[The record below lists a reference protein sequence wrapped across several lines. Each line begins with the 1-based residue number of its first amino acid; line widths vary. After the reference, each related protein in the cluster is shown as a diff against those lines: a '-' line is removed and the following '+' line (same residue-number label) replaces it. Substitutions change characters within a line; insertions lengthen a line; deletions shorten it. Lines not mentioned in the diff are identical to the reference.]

1 MDEAEKAVMELYDFR
16 DRYFER
22 HDVSKASEKP
32 KLVKERMSVTL
43 QKLDE
48 VSDTGLAVKGRARL
62 LYLKGHAHN
71 ILTEFDAKCEEFL
84 SRAVKL
90 DPTLVEAWNS
100 LGECYWKQGNIEGAF
115 NCFNGALGQ
124 AQSKVTLRNLSM
136 ILRQMG
142 KDAAEKLKNVSIS
155 VEKAKAA
162 VSFDV
167 SDGLSWY
174 VLGNAYLSL
183 FFISG
188 HSAALMKQCMT
199 AYAQAE
205 KDPLASNNPDLHYNR
220 AVAYQYEE
228 NYELAFRDFTRA
240 VAFDPSWTEPQEYA
254 DKLAAHLI
262 KVRDMVTNKGR
273 LKPKKLAS
281 LQQSLSERD
290 LGPYS
295 GGKYASVTG
304 QSVVLQQVLF
314 DELKEGIN
322 RETIVVG
329 KVVGVITA
337 ADSITSQ
344 YDFCVCLSVCLSLS
358 LPD

>member
-199 AYAQAE
+199 AYAQAVILI
-205 KDPLASNNPDLHYNR
+205 DMIDLY
-220 AVAYQYEE
+220 
-228 NYELAFRDFTRA
+228 
-240 VAFDPSWTEPQEYA
+240 
-254 DKLAAHLI
+254 
-262 KVRDMVTNKGR
+262 
-273 LKPKKLAS
+273 
-281 LQQSLSERD
+281 
-290 LGPYS
+290 YS
-295 GGKYASVTG
+295 
-304 QSVVLQQVLF
+304 
-314 DELKEGIN
+314 
-322 RETIVVG
+322 
-329 KVVGVITA
+329 
-337 ADSITSQ
+337 
-344 YDFCVCLSVCLSLS
+344 
-358 LPD
+358 